1 LKTKP
6 FPSPHHLVIAEA
18 VDVPAERLYLLLRFP
33 ADSPA
38 LGNLWRWSGSGVPG
52 TAMWE
57 EGGNQYLQHVMKII
71 YYLSSNTHH
80 STATHSP
87 GVDYS

>member
-1 LKTKP
+1 MQTKP
-6 FPSPHHLVIAEA
+6 FPSPHHLVTAEA

-57 EGGNQYLQHVMKII
+57 EGYEEKLYRAHREQ
-71 YYLSSNTHH
+71 SSMLLTGG
-80 STATHSP
+80 AA
-87 GVDYS
+87 GQLEERIVEQ